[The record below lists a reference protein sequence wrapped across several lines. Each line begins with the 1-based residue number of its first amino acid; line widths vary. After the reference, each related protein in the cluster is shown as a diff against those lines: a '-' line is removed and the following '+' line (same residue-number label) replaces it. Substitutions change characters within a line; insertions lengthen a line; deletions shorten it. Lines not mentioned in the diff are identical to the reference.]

1 MGTSPKFAHKT
12 RKQDG
17 FALIL
22 VVFLTTLL
30 LISVMA
36 IAPSIRTEKQREKE
50 QEMIWRGKQYVRGI
64 KLYYR
69 KNGRFPTSIDDL
81 TKPKVGSLRFM
92 RKAYKD
98 PMNKEDG
105 SWRFIYVGPA
115 GQLIGSLKPQQNFQ
129 LPGVAGAV
137 PAAAVG
143 QQATSPG
150 FGQSSFGQSSF
161 GGQSGFGGSSFGQ
174 SGTQPGAQTGA
185 QNAAQNA
192 SGQVSSTTTGQG
204 NGAAA
209 ADDGST
215 VPASSSS
222 SDSPVFG
229 GNIIGVGSKI
239 NKRSVIVYEK
249 AKNYRLFEFIWNPSK
264 DLMNALGQAAAPA
277 AQSGT
282 NQPAGQGSGTGF
294 GTPSTPAP
302 NATPNGPGMPAPTP
316 PPDQQQQPPQP

>member
-1 MGTSPKFAHKT
+1 MKPNLTAANRP

-22 VVFLTTLL
+22 VIFLTTLL

-69 KNGRFPTSIDDL
+69 KNGKFPTSIDDL
-81 TKPKVGSLRFM
+81 TKPKIGNVRFM
-92 RKAYKD
+92 RKAYTD

-105 SWRFIYVGPA
+105 TWRLIYVGPT
-115 GQLIGSLKPQQNFQ
+115 GQLIGSLQPQQNFQ

-143 QQATSPG
+143 QQASSSAFGQSGFGKSG
-150 FGQSSFGQSSF
+150 FGQSSFGASA
-161 GGQSGFGGSSFGQ
+161 FGQ
-174 SGTQPGAQTGA
+174 STNQAGSQAATPNANGQPG
-185 QNAAQNA
+185 
-192 SGQVSSTTTGQG
+192 STTTAQA
-204 NGAAA
+204 NSTP
-209 ADDGST
+209 DDGST
-215 VPASSSS
+215 PPASAST
-222 SDSPVFG
+222 DSPVFG

-239 NKRSVIVYEK
+239 NKRSVIVYDK

-264 DLMNALGQAAAPA
+264 DLANALQQAGVPVANPN
-277 AQSGT
+277 QPGT
-282 NQPAGQGSGTGF
+282 NQPAGQGQGTGF
-294 GTPSTPAP
+294 GTPPTPAP
-302 NATPNGPGMPAPTP
+302 NVTPSGPGMPAPTP
-316 PPDQQQQPPQP
+316 PPDQQQQQPPQP